1 LTESSADRRQT
12 LQRLPKVDLHRHL
25 EGSLRVETLAELVRN
40 EHLDLPTDE
49 ARLRA
54 LAQIS
59 PWDPRASQTFLSK
72 FEFLRQFYRSPEI
85 VERTVRETVA
95 DAAADGVRYLELRF
109 TPAALAQARQYP
121 LGEVFDWVIE
131 ASAAEARDRGIGVGL
146 IASVNRQEPIRTAE
160 QVAQLAAD
168 RRGAIAGLDLAGNEA
183 DFPAD
188 PFRQVF
194 GAAKQDGLGITIHAG
209 EWSGPAAVR
218 QAIEAL
224 GADRIGHGVRTLEDP
239 SLVALAKERR
249 IVFEVCLTS
258 NLHSGAV
265 LNPSEHPL
273 PRMLEAGLQVV
284 IGTDDPGIS
293 GTTLSDEFLLAIELL
308 DLSME
313 SLKGLT
319 LAAAQA
325 AFLLRREKAMLEKEL
340 RQAFFGGG

>member
-1 LTESSADRRQT
+1 MK
-12 LQRLPKVDLHRHL
+12 RLPKIDLHRHL
-25 EGSLRVETLAELVRN
+25 EGSLRVETLTELVRT
-40 EHLDLPTDE
+40 EHLDLPVDE
-49 ARLRA
+49 ASLRA

-59 PWDPRASQTFLSK
+59 PGDPRGSQTFLSK

-85 VERTVRETVA
+85 VERTVREAVA

-109 TPAALAQARQYP
+109 TPVALAQARQYP
-121 LGEVFDWVIE
+121 LGDVFEWVIE
-131 ASAAEARDRGIGVGL
+131 ASMAEARDRGIKVGL
-146 IASVNRQEPIRTAE
+146 IASVNRQEPIKTAE
-160 QVAQLAAD
+160 QVARLAAD
-168 RRGAIAGLDLAGNEA
+168 RRGAIRGLDLAGNEVE
-183 DFPAD
+183 FPAD

-194 GAAKQDGLGITIHAG
+194 AAAKQDGLGITIHAG

-218 QAIEAL
+218 QAIESL

-239 SLVALAKERR
+239 RLVALARERR
-249 IVFEVCLTS
+249 TVFEVCLTS

-265 LNPSEHPL
+265 LNASGHPL
-273 PRMLEAGLQVV
+273 PRMLEAGLQTI

-293 GTTLSDEFLLAIELL
+293 GITLSDEFLLAIELL

-325 AFLLRREKAMLEKEL
+325 AFLSRREKAMLEEEL
-340 RQAFFGGG
+340 QQAFFGDG